1 MSTRRYLELIKNSSE
16 EDLKLYIYI
25 IKWELESKKDEVID
39 LSNRNKS
46 SLQLILKELIR
57 DKLDIESKYL
67 EEDDLTE
74 YESED
79 LDDFISSLFSRAQQ
93 IRGDISKQI
102 EWLSEPRPLYFFSVL
117 MRAVFNN
124 DITDLSY
131 PVKSVDFKTTEIN
144 FKTAKSLKID
154 TDTSKVTLGKFAQM
168 ALDSAKKTHFLV
180 PLKSICPNK
189 TSSAQDSIAR
199 TLEYIAVSCHVDDQR
214 VMLEI
219 INDIESLYQLSCRY
233 VNTEWN
239 VFNSNDEKLNAWYY
253 HYLMKKYPGT
263 GLNTTNDSIKQ
274 KHTIMCIFDVL
285 CATTSPDDLSEK
297 SSEVTTFKKVVKELT
312 DSFSRK
318 AKSSSSQS
326 KAFRTKEEKTLTFS
340 EVDWA
345 KLIELT
351 GSDGKNEIKAKLKKL
366 IDRELENRKNAKE
379 GNVDQDSN
387 DNLQA
392 TQTHQEQQEQ
402 QEQQDD
408 RLRRFLSKERIY
420 ADLLSQ

>member
-25 IKWELESKKDEVID
+25 IKWELESKRDEVID

-67 EEDDLTE
+67 EGDDLTE
-74 YESED
+74 YENED

-117 MRAVFNN
+117 MRAVINN
-124 DITDLSY
+124 NITDLSY
-131 PVKSVDFKTTEIN
+131 PVTSVDFKTTRID
-144 FKTAKSLKID
+144 FKTAKSTKDKDKL
-154 TDTSKVTLGKFAQM
+154 SKFAQM
-168 ALDSAKKTHFLV
+168 ALDYANKTQFLAS
-180 PLKSICPNK
+180 LKSICPNK

-219 INDIESLYQLSCRY
+219 INDIENLYQVSCRY

-239 VFNSNDEKLNAWYY
+239 VFNSNDEKLNSWYY
-253 HYLMKKYPGT
+253 RYLMKKHPGT
-263 GLNTTNDSIKQ
+263 GLNTTDDSIKQ
-274 KHTIMCIFDVL
+274 KHTVMCIFDVL
-285 CATTSPDDLSEK
+285 CATTAPNDLNEK
-297 SSEVTTFKKVVKELT
+297 SSKVTFKKVVKELT

-318 AKSSSSQS
+318 ANSSSSQS

-340 EVDWA
+340 ESDWA
-345 KLIELT
+345 KLIEIA
-351 GSDGKNEIKAKLKKL
+351 GDSAKNGIKTKLKEL
-366 IDRELENRKNAKE
+366 IDKELANRKDAEE
-379 GNVDQDSN
+379 GNVGLDSN
-387 DNLQA
+387 DDSLTIPSEQKKKA
-392 TQTHQEQQEQ
+392 TSLDEIFETKVFGR
-402 QEQQDD
+402 
-408 RLRRFLSKERIY
+408 RL
-420 ADLLSQ
+420 

>member
-1 MSTRRYLELIKNSSE
+1 MTMSTRRYLDLIKNSSE

-25 IKWELESKKDEVID
+25 IKWELENKRDEVID

-57 DKLDIESKYL
+57 DKLDIEYKYL
-67 EEDDLTE
+67 EGDDLTE
-74 YESED
+74 YENED
-79 LDDFISSLFSRAQQ
+79 LDDFISTLFSRAQQ

-117 MRAVFNN
+117 MRAVINN
-124 DITDLSY
+124 NITDLSY
-131 PVKSVDFKTTEIN
+131 PVTLVDFKTTKID
-144 FKTAKSLKID
+144 FKTAKSTKD
-154 TDTSKVTLGKFAQM
+154 ADKYKPGRFAQIF
-168 ALDSAKKTHFLV
+168 LDSANKTHFLAS
-180 PLKSICPNK
+180 LKSICPNK

-199 TLEYIAVSCHVDDQR
+199 TLEYIAVSCNTDDQR

-285 CATTSPDDLSEK
+285 CATTSPDNLHEK

-326 KAFRTKEEKTLTFS
+326 NAVKTKEEKTLTFS

-366 IDRELENRKNAKE
+366 IDRELENRKHAKE
-379 GNVDQDSN
+379 GNVGQDSN

-392 TQTHQEQQEQ
+392 TQTHQEQQ
-402 QEQQDD
+402 DD
-408 RLRRFLSKERIY
+408 RSSRYLPKESNY
-420 ADLLSQ
+420 VHLL

>member
-25 IKWELESKKDEVID
+25 IKWELENKRDEVID

-57 DKLDIESKYL
+57 DNLDIEYKYL
-67 EEDDLTE
+67 EGDDLTE
-74 YESED
+74 YENED

-117 MRAVFNN
+117 MRAVINN
-124 DITDLSY
+124 NITDLSY
-131 PVKSVDFKTTEIN
+131 PVTLVDFKTTKID
-144 FKTAKSLKID
+144 FKTAKSTKD
-154 TDTSKVTLGKFAQM
+154 ADEYKPGRFAQIF
-168 ALDSAKKTHFLV
+168 LDSVNKTHFLAS
-180 PLKSICPNK
+180 LKSICPNK

-199 TLEYIAVSCHVDDQR
+199 TLEYIAVSCDVDDQR

-297 SSEVTTFKKVVKELT
+297 SSEATTFKKVVKELT

-326 KAFRTKEEKTLTFS
+326 NAFKTKEEKTLTFS

-351 GSDGKNEIKAKLKKL
+351 GSDGRNEIKAKLKKL

-379 GNVDQDSN
+379 GNVGQDSN
-387 DNLQA
+387 DDSLTMPSEQKKKVTNLDKIFE
-392 TQTHQEQQEQ
+392 TKTFG
-402 QEQQDD
+402 
-408 RLRRFLSKERIY
+408 RP
-420 ADLLSQ
+420 LLKRD

>member
-1 MSTRRYLELIKNSSE
+1 MTMSTRRYLELIKNSSE

-25 IKWELESKKDEVID
+25 IKWELENKRDEVID

-57 DKLDIESKYL
+57 DKLDIEYKYL
-67 EEDDLTE
+67 EGDDLTE
-74 YESED
+74 YENED

-117 MRAVFNN
+117 MRAVINN
-124 DITDLSY
+124 NITDLSY
-131 PVKSVDFKTTEIN
+131 PVTSVDFKKTKID
-144 FKTAKSLKID
+144 FKTAKSTKD
-154 TDTSKVTLGKFAQM
+154 TDTDKHKLSKFAQM
-168 ALDSAKKTHFLV
+168 AFDYANQPHFLAA
-180 PLKSICPNK
+180 LKNICPNK
-189 TSSAQDSIAR
+189 TSPAQDSIAR

-297 SSEVTTFKKVVKELT
+297 SSEATTFKKVVKELT

-326 KAFRTKEEKTLTFS
+326 NAFKTKEEKTLTFS

-351 GSDGKNEIKAKLKKL
+351 GSDGRNEIKAKLKKL

-379 GNVDQDSN
+379 GNVGQDSN
-387 DNLQA
+387 DDSLTMPSEQKKKVTNLDKIFE
-392 TQTHQEQQEQ
+392 TKTFG
-402 QEQQDD
+402 
-408 RLRRFLSKERIY
+408 RP
-420 ADLLSQ
+420 LLKRD

>member
-1 MSTRRYLELIKNSSE
+1 MTMSTRRYLELIKNSSE

-25 IKWELESKKDEVID
+25 IKWELENKRDEVID

-57 DKLDIESKYL
+57 DKLDIEYKYL
-67 EEDDLTE
+67 EGDDLTE
-74 YESED
+74 YENED
-79 LDDFISSLFSRAQQ
+79 LDDFISTLFSRAQQ

-117 MRAVFNN
+117 MRAVINN
-124 DITDLSY
+124 NITDLSY
-131 PVKSVDFKTTEIN
+131 PVTLVDFKTTKID
-144 FKTAKSLKID
+144 FKTAKLTKD
-154 TDTSKVTLGKFAQM
+154 ANEYKPGRFAQIF
-168 ALDSAKKTHFLV
+168 LDSVNKTHFLAS
-180 PLKSICPNK
+180 LKSICPNK

-326 KAFRTKEEKTLTFS
+326 NAFKTKEEKTLTFS

-351 GSDGKNEIKAKLKKL
+351 GSDGRNEIKAKLKKL

-379 GNVDQDSN
+379 GNVGQDSN
-387 DNLQA
+387 NDSLTMPSEQKKKVTNLDKIFE
-392 TQTHQEQQEQ
+392 TKTFG
-402 QEQQDD
+402 
-408 RLRRFLSKERIY
+408 RP
-420 ADLLSQ
+420 LLKRD

>member
-1 MSTRRYLELIKNSSE
+1 MTMSTRRYLELIKNSSE

-25 IKWELESKKDEVID
+25 IKWELENKRDEVID

-57 DKLDIESKYL
+57 DKLDIEYKYL
-67 EEDDLTE
+67 EGDDLTE
-74 YESED
+74 YENED
-79 LDDFISSLFSRAQQ
+79 LDDFISTLFSLAQQ

-117 MRAVFNN
+117 MRAVINN
-124 DITDLSY
+124 NITDLSY
-131 PVKSVDFKTTEIN
+131 PVTLVDFKTTKID
-144 FKTAKSLKID
+144 FKTAKSTKD
-154 TDTSKVTLGKFAQM
+154 ADKYKPGRFAQIF
-168 ALDSAKKTHFLV
+168 LDSANKTHFLAS
-180 PLKSICPNK
+180 LKSICPNK

-199 TLEYIAVSCHVDDQR
+199 TLEYIAVSCNTDDQR

-274 KHTIMCIFDVL
+274 KNTIMCIFDVL

-326 KAFRTKEEKTLTFS
+326 NAFKTKEEKTLTFS

-351 GSDGKNEIKAKLKKL
+351 GSDGRNEIKAKLKKL

-387 DNLQA
+387 DDSLTMPSEQKKKVTNLDKIFE
-392 TQTHQEQQEQ
+392 TKTFG
-402 QEQQDD
+402 
-408 RLRRFLSKERIY
+408 RP
-420 ADLLSQ
+420 LLKRD

>member
-1 MSTRRYLELIKNSSE
+1 MTMSTRRYLELIKNSSE

-25 IKWELESKKDEVID
+25 IKWELENKRDEVID

-57 DKLDIESKYL
+57 DKLDIEYKYL
-67 EEDDLTE
+67 EGDDLTE
-74 YESED
+74 YENED

-117 MRAVFNN
+117 MRAVINN
-124 DITDLSY
+124 NITDLSY
-131 PVKSVDFKTTEIN
+131 PVTLVDFKTTKID
-144 FKTAKSLKID
+144 FKTAKSTKD
-154 TDTSKVTLGKFAQM
+154 ADEYKPGRFAQIF
-168 ALDSAKKTHFLV
+168 LDSVNKTHFLAS
-180 PLKSICPNK
+180 LKSICPNK

-318 AKSSSSQS
+318 AKYSSSQS
-326 KAFRTKEEKTLTFS
+326 NAFKTKEEKTLTFS
-340 EVDWA
+340 ESDWA
-345 KLIELT
+345 KLIEIA
-351 GSDGKNEIKAKLKKL
+351 GDSAKNGIKAKLKEL
-366 IDRELENRKNAKE
+366 IDKELANQKDAKE
-379 GNVDQDSN
+379 GNVGQDPN
-387 DNLQA
+387 DDSLTMPSEQKKKVTNLDKIFE
-392 TQTHQEQQEQ
+392 TQVFGR
-402 QEQQDD
+402 
-408 RLRRFLSKERIY
+408 RL
-420 ADLLSQ
+420 

>member
-1 MSTRRYLELIKNSSE
+1 MTMSTRRYLELIKNSSE

-25 IKWELESKKDEVID
+25 IKLELENKRDEVID

-57 DKLDIESKYL
+57 DKLDIEYKYL
-67 EEDDLTE
+67 EGDDLTE
-74 YESED
+74 YENED

-117 MRAVFNN
+117 MRAVINN
-124 DITDLSY
+124 NITDLSY
-131 PVKSVDFKTTEIN
+131 PVTLVDFKTTKID
-144 FKTAKSLKID
+144 FKTAKSTKD
-154 TDTSKVTLGKFAQM
+154 ADEYKPGRFAQIF
-168 ALDSAKKTHFLV
+168 LDSVNKTHFLAS
-180 PLKSICPNK
+180 LKSICPNK

-199 TLEYIAVSCHVDDQR
+199 TLEYIAVSCDVDDQR

-297 SSEVTTFKKVVKELT
+297 SSEATTFKKVVKELT

-326 KAFRTKEEKTLTFS
+326 NAFKTKEEKTLTFS

-351 GSDGKNEIKAKLKKL
+351 GSDGRNEIKAKLKKL

-379 GNVDQDSN
+379 GNVGQDSN
-387 DNLQA
+387 DDSLTMPSEQKKKVTNLDKIFE
-392 TQTHQEQQEQ
+392 TKTFG
-402 QEQQDD
+402 
-408 RLRRFLSKERIY
+408 RP
-420 ADLLSQ
+420 LLKRD